1 MRPARVGEEPD
12 PLMAHYALYA
22 VKQNSG
28 VKITLVD
35 QGAHDKLHV
44 VSIDLD
50 KPDEVAVGAIENVQ
64 VCVVPEPIRSCSD
77 CRAAAAVV

>member
-50 KPDEVAVGAIENVQ
+50 KPDEVAAESFRLLIAQ
-64 VCVVPEPIRSCSD
+64 IR
-77 CRAAAAVV
+77 AVEKQERDKLS